1 MSKRLSCLALLL
13 SLASAT
19 GFAATSRASWVV
31 NDIYNYNH
39 PYAVTDSADL
49 ATKMSTMNSSAFY
62 FYRGTADIFYHDMT
76 TLPASAYTSVS
87 TAFTWLGGDAH
98 LANFGAWQDS
108 SGKAVF
114 GVNDYDQGY
123 LGQYVW
129 DLRRAAV
136 SMVLAGRENGL
147 ADKDITTGINTFVS
161 AYLAQL
167 GKFNGT
173 TAEKSF
179 QLTTSNTSSVIK
191 DVISDSAGDKRSD
204 LLSKYTTTSNSKR
217 VFQTTSSL
225 VTVNSSTYSAI
236 SAAVASYVQAIATS
250 KQYAASFY
258 TVKDIRQKLGSGTG
272 SLGRYRYYVLIEGA
286 STSTSDDVILEL
298 KQEAPSDVSI
308 ADPAQ
313 MSTGDY
319 ANNEGDRVARTA
331 KALVLN
337 ADVLVGYTTING
349 IPFYVHEKSPFAE
362 DFDYTQLSSSSKFN
376 TAMTYVGQALASAHA
391 LSDEDYDSTVVPYQ
405 IETEILNAV
414 TSQSG
419 LQSEISA
426 FAFSYADQ
434 VNLDWQAFQ
443 AAYKAGTPLY

>member
-13 SLASAT
+13 SFASAAT
-19 GFAATSRASWVV
+19 FAATSRASWVV

-39 PYAVTDSADL
+39 PYAATDSADL
-49 ATKMSTMNSSAFY
+49 ATKMSTMNGSAFY

-76 TLPASAYTSVS
+76 TLPASAYTSAS

-114 GVNDYDQGY
+114 TVDDFDQGY

-147 ADKDITTGINTFVS
+147 ADKDITTSINTFVN

-191 DVISDSAGDKRSD
+191 DVISDAAGDKRSD
-204 LLSKYTTTSNSKR
+204 LLSKYTTTSGSKR
-217 VFQTTSSL
+217 VFQTTSAL

-236 SAAVASYVQAIATS
+236 TAAVASYVQTIS
-250 KQYAASFY
+250 SGKQYAASFY

-272 SLGRYRYYVLIEGA
+272 SLGRYRYYVLVEGA

-298 KQEAPSDVSI
+298 KQEALSDVAI
-308 ADPAQ
+308 AAPAQ
-313 MSTGDY
+313 LSTGDY

-331 KALVLN
+331 KAQVLN

-362 DFDYTQLSSSSKFN
+362 DFDYTQLTSSSKFN

-391 LSDEDYDSTVVPYQ
+391 LADQDYDSTVVPYQ